1 MEPMLLSVLQTRSEE
16 FKREQRKSPIWFS
29 ELGFEKLEELNMDKS
44 LVPAK
49 PIEMPE
55 EFKRFFDLP
64 AMVGDEKLSDYYD
77 FHSAIGE
84 AVKPIDLIEWIWID
98 DFVRAEWDVRRNR
111 RIKVDTIKLTE
122 QELIDEAKNEA
133 MMVSIRIEAV
143 RARMLA
149 KAEAENPGKPQ
160 KNKKEAKP
168 EVVGPEVPKIKDP
181 YLQAKAFRR
190 CGDELDRIDRWISAG
205 KKERDGALREIDRRR
220 ESMARRPEKAS
231 SEIIDAE
238 FTEAAE

>member
-1 MEPMLLSVLQTRSEE
+1 MAR
-16 FKREQRKSPIWFS
+16 
-29 ELGFEKLEELNMDKS
+29 S

-55 EFKRFFDLP
+55 EFQRFFDLP

-77 FHSAIGE
+77 LHSAVANAI
-84 AVKPIDLIEWIWID
+84 KPINFLEWNWVE
-98 DFVRAEWDVRRNR
+98 DFVRAEWDIRRDR

-143 RARMLA
+143 RGRMLA
-149 KAEAENPGKPQ
+149 KAEAENPGEAQ
-160 KNKKEAKP
+160 KNKKDAKP
-168 EVVGPEVPKIKDP
+168 EVAKPEVPKIKDP
-181 YLQAKAFRR
+181 HLLAKVFMR
-190 CGDELDRIDRWISAG
+190 CGDQLDRIDRWISAG

-231 SEIIDAE
+231 SEPIDAE
-238 FTEAAE
+238 FTEAE